1 MLYALGNERKVQYRK
16 KTVVKN
22 VAHSP
27 PQDSQEVFFM
37 DTFFDPFCFELAWE
51 NWAKSF
57 LSHSVCGH
65 DLDHTHSLARFRW
78 SGLTNQQTL
87 NCMPEMVVPTMGEN
101 SEKWFFYAQL
111 YTSKERNGS
120 VSANQAMLW
129 LCWLISPSFLLLQ
142 QNKLCQLIIC
152 RRFQW
157 LNNVVT

>member
-57 LSHSVCGH
+57 LSHSVWGH
-65 DLDHTHSLARFRW
+65 DLDHTHSFARFRW

-87 NCMPEMVVPTMGEN
+87 NCMPEMVSLQWERTQKSGFSTPNCILARREMVQSVQTRPCYG
-101 SEKWFFYAQL
+101 YADSFPHPFC
-111 YTSKERNGS
+111 YCNKTNC
-120 VSANQAMLW
+120 ANW
-129 LCWLISPSFLLLQ
+129 
-142 QNKLCQLIIC
+142 
-152 RRFQW
+152 
-157 LNNVVT
+157 